1 MAAAPFLV
9 LWMLCPLP
17 GWWLNQTPRHLTAGK
32 EMLVEDAA
40 MLREVARQTWRYFAE
55 FMGPET
61 SWLPPDNFQVS
72 PKAALAL
79 RTSPTNIG
87 LGLLGIQA
95 AYDFGF
101 LTIDLVV
108 ERTRNTL
115 ATVHGT
121 GTLQWPPFELV
132 RHINLGTPGTALRL
146 HGGQRQ
152 SSGQPLGAGDG
163 PGGNPGGA
171 DHWAAMPVGAR

>member
-1 MAAAPFLV
+1 MNQNPK
-9 LWMLCPLP
+9 PLP
-17 GWWLNQTPRHLTAGK
+17 PGT

-55 FMGPET
+55 FMGSET

-72 PKAALAL
+72 PNAALAL

-87 LGLLGIQA
+87 LGLLGIEA

-115 ATVHGT
+115 ATV
-121 GTLQWPPFELV
+121 
-132 RHINLGTPGTALRL
+132 TALERSNGHL
-146 HGGQRQ
+146 LNWYDISTLEPLEPRYVSTVDSGNL
-152 SSGQPLGAGDG
+152 SGQPLGAGDG
-163 PGGNPGGA
+163 LGGNPGR
-171 DHWAAMPVGAR
+171 AAYRAAKPVGTR